1 MFSKNKKTNAVH
13 LLIIEQI
20 RDVESCL
27 HYFEDFMRAA
37 CTPETV
43 YETLRS
49 LAINVGEAEAKAD
62 ISLRK
67 MIDSL
72 TGPSFLPSTRED
84 IINVATN
91 CDRIANK
98 CEGIANRV
106 VFQRFA
112 FPEEYAADF
121 LEIISVT
128 HAQFELLEKAITRLF
143 ANFGEMLKD
152 HSILDDIR
160 HHESHVDKI
169 EHKLYEQIYALDLD
183 LTHRMQLAQYVE
195 MLCDLSDT
203 IENIADKIQ
212 IMLITRKA

>member
-1 MFSKNKKTNAVH
+1 MFSKTKKTNAVH

-27 HYFEDFMRAA
+27 LYFESFMRAA

-43 YETLRS
+43 FETLRS

-72 TGPSFLPSTRED
+72 TGPAYLPSTRED
-84 IINVATN
+84 IISIATS
-91 CDRIANK
+91 CDHIANK
-98 CEGIANRV
+98 CESVANRV
-106 VFQRFA
+106 IFQHFT
-112 FPEEYAADF
+112 FPEEYSADF
-121 LEIISVT
+121 VEILSVT
-128 HAQFELLEKAITRLF
+128 HTQFELLEKAITRLF

-160 HHESHVDKI
+160 RHESHIDKI

-183 LTHRMQLAQYVE
+183 LAHRMQLAQYVE
-195 MLCDLSDT
+195 MLCDLSDI